1 VKRDMDLVRHILI
14 ETEKADEPF
23 DLDVI
28 ASRDERYPLALV
40 AYHVELMVAHGLL
53 DAEVSYAWGHE
64 VTGGTIEGLTWDGT
78 DYLDAI
84 RDGSVWAKTKK
95 VVADAV
101 GSTTMEVIKQTAVL
115 VAVEMVKAKLGIS
128 TTPYGGDK

>member
-1 VKRDMDLVRHILI
+1 M
-14 ETEKADEPF
+14 
-23 DLDVI
+23 
-28 ASRDERYPLALV
+28 
-40 AYHVELMVAHGLL
+40 
-53 DAEVSYAWGHE
+53 
-64 VTGGTIEGLTWDGT
+64 TGGTIEGLTWDGT